1 MLITGQADVG
11 KSEVVKFIIRSLR
24 AVGKNVGVVCA
35 SRIATQVYEKGQAST
50 VHSFYGLQT
59 AELSLEKLIDQ
70 SLDNS
75 IVKMQME
82 KVDTIIW
89 DEASMS
95 SQCMLELV
103 NVLHHRI
110 SDQTKKNPFG
120 GKQMVLVGEF
130 LQLRPVPNCFDEGN
144 FMFLAPIFRAAIR
157 HRFELKQ
164 IMRQSPE
171 DQMFLSCLKEVRLGQ
186 CSTATED
193 YLRSLSRPLA
203 EEKERNA
210 THIFFKK
217 IPALLHNRSTLA
229 SLPGEMCTFK
239 AICDGDGWMNW
250 PGQNVLQLKEGCR
263 VMLIW
268 NKLDM
273 LKNGSMGIFKGIE
286 KETLRVDFDN
296 VGVVLISRETWFRRN
311 RQGDIV
317 GSVTQYPLVLAYG
330 VTCHKSQGLTLSSEI
345 VHCTGEFVPGLIYV
359 AVSRV
364 KKTDDLQVLNFD
376 RKQLLKPP
384 KQVVEICSSGH
395 VCEPVA
401 DLSCCRYK
409 ELKDDHLKVSDRF
422 LEERE
427 EGEDFSFPVEMF
439 DGPPQASFEVEDL
452 IPLGL
457 NDLLSRI
464 ERCESI
470 LSTPPDLQ
478 ESPPEVVKSLK
489 ILETSPFAVAENET
503 ISSLL
508 QQDQETKDKLE
519 AFYKLV
525 WYHIFLIYRI
535 HISENAANSDDL
547 VVEIGRQNFTEVTAR
562 LNEFW
567 CSQEFRT
574 YVAALFKTT
583 YFTPVQKTVAVK
595 IGMKIHQQFLK
606 HLAESIRDDQ
616 RNEAIEFSV
625 EEMSAVGRSKVR
637 YVGGWAI
644 RKILKNS
651 RKFVKVN
658 IYTENKSTLQKVH
671 RHHRM
676 CELLEENVIV
686 PFPKSSEST
695 KVAETLDVTEARQ
708 YRERGLIHISDN
720 AYFFFMAMESER
732 VKLINHH
739 KLKEQK
745 EDLIEVAKCTLKNNQ
760 ELKAK

>member
-1 MLITGQADVG
+1 MLVTGQAGVG

-35 SRIATQVYEKGQAST
+35 SGIATQVYEKGQAST

-59 AELSLEKLIDQ
+59 AELSWEKLIDQ
-70 SLDNS
+70 SLDNN
-75 IVKMQME
+75 IVKMQMK

-89 DEASMS
+89 DEGSMS
-95 SQCMLELV
+95 SQRMLELV
-103 NVLHHRI
+103 NILHHRI
-110 SDQTKKNPFG
+110 SEDQTKKNPFG
-120 GKQMVLVGEF
+120 GKHMVLVGEF
-130 LQLRPVPNCFDEGN
+130 KLRPVRNCFDEGN

-164 IMRQSPE
+164 IMRQPPE
-171 DQMFLSCLKEVRLGQ
+171 HQMVLSCLKEVRLGQ

-193 YLRSLSRPLA
+193 YLRA
-203 EEKERNA
+203 
-210 THIFFKK
+210 HIFFRK

-229 SLPGEMCTFK
+229 SLPGEMCSFE

-250 PGQNVLQLKEGCR
+250 PGQNMLQLKEGCR

-268 NKLDM
+268 NKSDM
-273 LKNGSMGIFKGIE
+273 LKNGSMGIFKGVE

-317 GSVTQYPLVLAYG
+317 GSVTQYPLILAYG

-345 VHCTGEFVPGLIYV
+345 VHCTGEFVPGLIHV

-364 KKTDDLQVLNFD
+364 KKPDDLHVLNFN

-384 KQVVEICSSGH
+384 KQVIQICSSGH

-401 DLSCCRYK
+401 DLLCCRYK
-409 ELKDDHLKVSDRF
+409 ELKDDHFKVSDRF
-422 LEERE
+422 LGERK
-427 EGEDFSFPVEMF
+427 EGEDFSFPVETF
-439 DGPPQASFEVEDL
+439 DGPTQASFEVEDL

-457 NDLLSRI
+457 NELLSRI

-478 ESPPEVVKSLK
+478 PEPPPELVKSLK
-489 ILETSPFAVAENET
+489 IHETSPFAVAENET

-508 QQDQETKDKLE
+508 QQDQETKDKLK

-535 HISENAANSDDL
+535 HISENACNSDDL

-583 YFTPVQKTVAVK
+583 YFTPVQKTVAVR
-595 IGMKIHQQFLK
+595 IGMKTHQQFLK
-606 HLAESIRDDQ
+606 HLSESIRDDQ
-616 RNEAIEFSV
+616 RNEAIEFRV

-644 RKILKNS
+644 RKILENS

-658 IYTENKSTLQKVH
+658 IYTENKSTIQKVH
-671 RHHRM
+671 
-676 CELLEENVIV
+676 
-686 PFPKSSEST
+686 
-695 KVAETLDVTEARQ
+695 
-708 YRERGLIHISDN
+708 
-720 AYFFFMAMESER
+720 
-732 VKLINHH
+732 
-739 KLKEQK
+739 
-745 EDLIEVAKCTLKNNQ
+745 
-760 ELKAK
+760 